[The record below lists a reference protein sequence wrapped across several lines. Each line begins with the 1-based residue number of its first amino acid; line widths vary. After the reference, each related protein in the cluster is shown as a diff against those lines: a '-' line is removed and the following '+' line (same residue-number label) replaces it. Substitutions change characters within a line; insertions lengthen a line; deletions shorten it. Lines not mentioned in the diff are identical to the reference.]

1 MRHQFALVLV
11 LAQLGCATKNDP
23 KSPLVGSKPP
33 PPREAA
39 EASLTKATT
48 VVSVVGD
55 APVKMLA
62 APIPE
67 YPQRLLD
74 AGVQGVVRIY
84 FFIEPDGTVSSP
96 TIIGSP
102 PSALAA
108 FASQAIVRWR
118 FEPILQNGQA
128 IRVRAEQTFIFK
140 IAE

>member
-1 MRHQFALVLV
+1 MRLHFALVLV
-11 LAQLGCATKNDP
+11 LVQLGCATKNVP
-23 KSPLVGSKPP
+23 PSSGVGSKPP
-33 PPREAA
+33 PSRQAA
-39 EASLTKATT
+39 ETSLTKAIP
-48 VVSVVGD
+48 VVSLVGD
-55 APVKMLA
+55 APVKVLA

-74 AGVQGVVRIY
+74 AGVQGVVRIT

-96 TIIGSP
+96 TVIGSP